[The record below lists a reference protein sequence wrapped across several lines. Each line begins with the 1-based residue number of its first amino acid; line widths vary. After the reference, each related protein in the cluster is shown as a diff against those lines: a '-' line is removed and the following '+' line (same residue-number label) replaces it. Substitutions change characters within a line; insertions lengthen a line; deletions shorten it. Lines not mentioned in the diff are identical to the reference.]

1 MTSFLWLGDCG
12 LRRLSIQHVSTVS
25 WVTKRCIKA
34 CQGTIFKVVL
44 RQSVRNAWKNVQ
56 ISGHA
61 VLWLRFEACISS
73 EREMGLLL
81 AGTATARWRAGVD
94 GRLGTGGDRV
104 HRQEACYRFCCLPTQ
119 CVRVWTVDWAPVVT
133 VCTARK
139 HVTDS
144 AVCPHSVCVCMCVC
158 VDLRTN
164 SHYFRIQH

>member
-1 MTSFLWLGDCG
+1 MTFRTQSLVQHKNCALFLSGKMTSFLWLGDCG

-81 AGTATARWRAGVD
+81 AGTGTARWRAGVD

-119 CVRVWTVDWAPVVT
+119 CVCVY
-133 VCTARK
+133 
-139 HVTDS
+139 
-144 AVCPHSVCVCMCVC
+144 VCVCGSQNKQPLFPYTTLTDWFV
-158 VDLRTN
+158 
-164 SHYFRIQH
+164 